1 MTQTQIS
8 EESCK
13 FSKWKKEEKTVAISE
28 IHHVAL
34 AVSNM
39 ERSIAFYRDILGFR
53 KTLDMPLGSP
63 SLDRLLRLRPGT
75 TGRSVIL
82 QQGLSTIGEVELVQ
96 FSPAP
101 TTPTPAKG
109 AGGLGAFL
117 LSFAVRDEELAA
129 VYQRLLEKGIAC
141 YSEPQVLELPG
152 YGATRAVV
160 FEDPDGQMIELIQ
173 LPSADE
179 IQRVRAASRA
189 ERQQPTA

>member
-1 MTQTQIS
+1 MA
-8 EESCK
+8 
-13 FSKWKKEEKTVAISE
+13 FSE

-63 SLDRLLRLRPGT
+63 SLDRLLRMRPGT

-82 QQGLSTIGEVELVQ
+82 QQGMSTVGEVELVQ

-101 TTPTPAKG
+101 STPTPAKG

-129 VYQRLLEKGIAC
+129 VYQRLL
-141 YSEPQVLELPG
+141 VPG

-160 FEDPDGQMIELIQ
+160 FEDPDGQLIELIQ
-173 LPSADE
+173 LPSMDE
-179 IQRVRAASRA
+179 IQRAREAQRT